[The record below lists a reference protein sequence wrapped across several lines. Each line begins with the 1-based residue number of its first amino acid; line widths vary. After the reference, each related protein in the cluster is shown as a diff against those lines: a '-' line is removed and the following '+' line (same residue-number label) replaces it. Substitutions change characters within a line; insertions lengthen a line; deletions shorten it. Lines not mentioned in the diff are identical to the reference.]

1 MLFIVGLSISRD
13 VFQTY
18 LEKLQFA
25 FVTRM
30 GFVVGQIVEVAE
42 ACKQE
47 LGLVRHQVVYGLS
60 RLSLHPTPPNECWP
74 YSPPPGQ
81 LKNQPHLR
89 PLHPQAP
96 TPATPTP

>member
-60 RLSLHPTPPNECWP
+60 RLSLHQTPPNECWP
-74 YSPPPGQ
+74 
-81 LKNQPHLR
+81 
-89 PLHPQAP
+89 
-96 TPATPTP
+96 